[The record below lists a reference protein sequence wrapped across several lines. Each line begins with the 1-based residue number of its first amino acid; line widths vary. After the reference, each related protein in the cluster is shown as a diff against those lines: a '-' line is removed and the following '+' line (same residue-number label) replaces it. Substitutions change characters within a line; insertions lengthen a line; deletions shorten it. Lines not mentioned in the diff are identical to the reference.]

1 MKLSKEQ
8 KEAVLTCVNDLEN
21 YYATCGND
29 LDFQNLEVLKIHLNT
44 ISLGIE
50 NIEVVD
56 EIMVNKTA
64 KNK

>member
-8 KEAVLTCVNDLEN
+8 KEAVLTCLNDLEN

-50 NIEVVD
+50 NIEVVA
-56 EIMVNKTA
+56 ELVKTKTA